1 MIISKI
7 SLLYFAS
14 KKVYYECVNAIL
26 NLEKNGHW
34 YCTCDNFHCCGK
46 QNGQLE
52 YCHICRMTQLYY
64 EKDFE
69 LVKNEPATL
78 TIFTLTIP
86 RLIGETGEMGSFYL
100 KDCDYF
106 RVQ

>member
-1 MIISKI
+1 
-7 SLLYFAS
+7 
-14 KKVYYECVNAIL
+14 
-26 NLEKNGHW
+26 
-34 YCTCDNFHCCGK
+34 
-46 QNGQLE
+46 
-52 YCHICRMTQLYY
+52 MTQLYY

>member
-1 MIISKI
+1 MVISKI

-26 NLEKNGHW
+26 NLENGHW
-34 YCTCDNFHCCGK
+34 YCTCDNFHCYAK

-86 RLIGETGEMGSFYL
+86 RLSGETGEMGTFYL
-100 KDCDYF
+100 QDCDYF